1 MKKLAGKKWWIIG
14 GVAAVAGIVVL
25 ILLLLPKQQDIPDFG
40 LKAGMSPE
48 EVISAMEKKGM
59 KCEYKESDSPL
70 VFSGDKTLFGKK
82 PSAVAIWP
90 DSGSDYMTV
99 EYIFCGKE
107 YDSHF
112 PNVYHPA
119 KRYDNLPELFDE
131 LWTSAEKKLGTPDG
145 NYGHQVDWDK
155 DGKLYSLYRDSSQ
168 TYIEFYTQIR

>member
-14 GVAAVAGIVVL
+14 GVVAVAVIVAV
-25 ILLLLPKQQDIPDFG
+25 ILLLLPKQKDIPDFG

-48 EVISAMEKKGM
+48 KVISAMEKKGM

-82 PSAVAIWP
+82 PSAVAVWP
-90 DSGSDYMTV
+90 DNDHITV

-107 YDSHF
+107 YTDDYY

-119 KRYDNLPELFDE
+119 KRYDDLQELFDE
-131 LWTSAEKKLGTPDG
+131 LRTSADKKLGSPDKVYGYQADWNKDG
-145 NYGHQVDWDK
+145 N
-155 DGKLYSLYRDSSQ
+155 LYSLYRDSSQ